1 MPALGETRIR
11 ERPANSAMG
20 APRAGDRQMQFT
32 IEVERE
38 EDGRWIAEIAEIP
51 GAMTYGTSR
60 GEAIARVE
68 ALALRVLAERIE
80 AGEQPVEPIRI
91 TFAAA

>member
-1 MPALGETRIR
+1 
-11 ERPANSAMG
+11 
-20 APRAGDRQMQFT
+20 MQFT

-38 EDGRWIAEIAEIP
+38 EDGRWIAEIP
-51 GAMTYGTSR
+51 GAMTYGESR

-80 AGEQPVEPIRI
+80 AGEQPAEPIRI

>member
-1 MPALGETRIR
+1 
-11 ERPANSAMG
+11 
-20 APRAGDRQMQFT
+20 
-32 IEVERE
+32 
-38 EDGRWIAEIAEIP
+38 
-51 GAMTYGTSR
+51 MTYGTSR

>member
-1 MPALGETRIR
+1 
-11 ERPANSAMG
+11 
-20 APRAGDRQMQFT
+20 MQFT
-32 IEVERE
+32 IDIERE

-60 GEAIARVE
+60 EEAVARVE

>member
-1 MPALGETRIR
+1 MR
-11 ERPANSAMG
+11 
-20 APRAGDRQMQFT
+20 FT

-38 EDGRWIAEIAEIP
+38 RDGRWIAEIAEIP

-80 AGEQPVEPIRI
+80 AGEQPAEPIRF